1 MPPPGGHGLRE
12 SVGPSRSPG
21 IAEFRLRERW
31 LAGAGRRF
39 TGADAWQGPAPGRDH
54 RHRRGLPA
62 GLPLGMTA

>member
-1 MPPPGGHGLRE
+1 M
-12 SVGPSRSPG
+12 
-21 IAEFRLRERW
+21 
-31 LAGAGRRF
+31 AGAGRRF